1 VVGSNKDLKKIIYAE
16 RAVVLPLRPPHVSPG
31 EVTTQMSTAPA
42 YAGPDE
48 ALYALRS
55 AMGYLAAADATA
67 MAAETQARCLR
78 TLEQVTSMGT
88 AARTSI
94 LAAFTAGKGYCADAD
109 YSPRSWLIHRTGV
122 TRAAAAACT
131 AWVRRA
137 AAHPRIA
144 GALGEISESVART
157 LCAWSDKLPEDCR
170 DQADTILVTAA
181 LGGADLPGLAEL
193 AARIHARSLSGT
205 QDDPPDDA
213 PDDGSGDRAVRLE
226 TTFQGA
232 GVISGD
238 LTPECAA
245 AIAVVL
251 DALSAPADA
260 EDTRTHA
267 QRYHDALED
276 AMRRLLAAGLVPERA
291 GQPAKVQA
299 HISLADL
306 LVMDT
311 GSALQRQWTE
321 RVRAEWAAARAA
333 RSVTGSDGAAW
344 LDGDAARA
352 FACDA
357 AVTPVVTG
365 EVSYLALDGL
375 VRLCVELA
383 ALDRAETG
391 TALGPAE
398 TGTPLDRADADAD
411 GRPPATPRPSPQ
423 AAARSREALEQAII
437 GQAVDL
443 LAGPGGLASF
453 LRTRLL
459 TGRLAGP
466 SLPLDV
472 GVSRDI
478 PAAIRQAVILR
489 AKGHCEWAG
498 RCDQPAAACQVHHIT
513 HRADGGK
520 TSVKD
525 CALFCTYHHQVV
537 IHRQGWTVALNP
549 DGTTTAWSPDK
560 TKVLRSHGPPSAR
573 AG

>member
-1 VVGSNKDLKKIIYAE
+1 
-16 RAVVLPLRPPHVSPG
+16 
-31 EVTTQMSTAPA
+31 MSTAPA
-42 YAGPDE
+42 FADTNE
-48 ALYALRS
+48 ALCALRS

-78 TLEQVTSMGT
+78 TLEQVTSMAT

-94 LAAFTAGKGYCADAD
+94 LGAFTSGKGYSADAD

-122 TRAAAAACT
+122 TKAAAVAYT

-170 DQADTILVTAA
+170 DQADAILVTAA

-193 AARIHARSLSGT
+193 AAKIHARSLSGT
-205 QDDPPDDA
+205 QDDA
-213 PDDGSGDRAVRLE
+213 SDDGFDDRAVKLE

-251 DALSAPADA
+251 DALSAPANA

-306 LVMDT
+306 LAMDT
-311 GSALQRQWTE
+311 GSALQEEWTE

-333 RSVTGSDGAAW
+333 KSVTGSDGAAW

-357 AVTPVVTG
+357 SVTPAITG
-365 EVSYLALDGL
+365 EVNYQALDGL
-375 VRLCVELA
+375 IRLCVELA
-383 ALDRAETG
+383 ALDRVEAG
-391 TALGPAE
+391 GQ
-398 TGTPLDRADADAD
+398 
-411 GRPPATPRPSPQ
+411 PPATPQPSPQ

-437 GQAVDL
+437 GRAVDL

-489 AKGHCEWAG
+489 ARGHCEWAG
-498 RCDQPAAACQVHHIT
+498 GCDQAAAACQVHHIT
-513 HRADGGK
+513 HQANGGK
-520 TSVKD
+520 TSVTD
-525 CALFCTYHHQVV
+525 CALYCTFHHQVV
-537 IHRQGWTVALNP
+537 IHRWGWTVALNP
-549 DGTTTAWSPDK
+549 DGTTTAWSPDR
-560 TKVLRSHGPPSAR
+560 TKVLRSHGPPAR
-573 AG
+573 PG

>member
-1 VVGSNKDLKKIIYAE
+1 M
-16 RAVVLPLRPPHVSPG
+16 
-31 EVTTQMSTAPA
+31 TQMGTALA
-42 YAGPDE
+42 FADTDE

-78 TLEQVTSMGT
+78 ILEQVTSMGT

-94 LAAFTAGKGYCADAD
+94 LAAFTAGRGYCADAD

-122 TRAAAAACT
+122 TKGAAVGYT

-157 LCAWSDKLPEDCR
+157 LCAWSDKLPQDCR
-170 DQADTILVTAA
+170 DQADAILVTAA
-181 LGGADLPGLAEL
+181 LGGADLSGLAEL
-193 AARIHARSLSGT
+193 AARIHARSLSDPG
-205 QDDPPDDA
+205 DDAGDDA
-213 PDDGSGDRAVRLE
+213 PDDGSDDRAVKLE

-245 AIAVVL
+245 AIAMVL
-251 DALSAPADA
+251 DALSAPAGA

-291 GQPAKVQA
+291 GQPSKVLA

-306 LVMDT
+306 LEMDT
-311 GSALQRQWTE
+311 GSALQREWTE

-333 RSVTGSDGAAW
+333 ASVRGSDGAAW

-357 AVTPVVTG
+357 AITPVVTG
-365 EVSYLALDGL
+365 EINYPALDGM

-383 ALDRAETG
+383 ALDRAG
-391 TALGPAE
+391 AGAAPGPAE
-398 TGTPLDRADADAD
+398 TD
-411 GRPPATPRPSPQ
+411 GQPPRHAVAQPPGRRPVP
-423 AAARSREALEQAII
+423 
-437 GQAVDL
+437 
-443 LAGPGGLASF
+443 
-453 LRTRLL
+453 
-459 TGRLAGP
+459 
-466 SLPLDV
+466 
-472 GVSRDI
+472 
-478 PAAIRQAVILR
+478 
-489 AKGHCEWAG
+489 
-498 RCDQPAAACQVHHIT
+498 
-513 HRADGGK
+513 
-520 TSVKD
+520 
-525 CALFCTYHHQVV
+525 
-537 IHRQGWTVALNP
+537 
-549 DGTTTAWSPDK
+549 
-560 TKVLRSHGPPSAR
+560 
-573 AG
+573 